1 MISVQFGIY
10 PLMGIVV
17 AALLYTV
24 YRVALRLKC
33 SAPQSMTYI
42 FCAILAT
49 TLSTFISLNRTV
61 EPALSYVTTS
71 VSPTLSAT
79 STEKSTATTPASNNM
94 VEDVANLNTSESIGN
109 ATSSAASLFQNVM
122 PLLKWVYLAGI
133 LVIIVNLVLQLL
145 WYIRERRQCDI
156 ISYDSDATIYSTDTQ
171 VPFSFG
177 RSIFIPTTLDEHIR
191 PFVLDHER
199 CHIRHNH
206 FRKLCILQTLLAANW
221 FNPFVWLFF
230 REMKLQQE
238 CEVDHDILAKGIN
251 RIDYQMSLLK
261 VCIGNGNW
269 RLIQSSFGTKDIK
282 QRLLFMNNQTSKR
295 KTRLRISMALS
306 IMAIIIGGAAAFACQ
321 TNTTV
326 RRHPLEG
333 CWMMDFTRPA
343 GSGEEYYP
351 PFRQYAFY
359 NHDTFFTPHF
369 NYRNGM
375 LFRFGFSGEEVKL
388 RNDTLVNAY
397 GEPKVYRFINESTF
411 QSDWKRQ
418 KNDNSLVTTEIV
430 TDQWTKASVPDD
442 IIQAFLAAYEADQ
455 HHEKPLDGV
464 WKEEGKTEE
473 NYLLCNDTLAMSI
486 CYVPDTDK
494 TIYRFSG
501 GGYSCSVIYKQV
513 KLGQQIM
520 IRLSESNVK
529 SQDVPVTFID
539 KDHITLDSDE
549 HLVRVAMP
557 PHIKRMLST
566 VKDVGLNPNKNSL
579 Y

>member
-1 MISVQFGIY
+1 MISIQFGIY
-10 PLMGIVV
+10 PLMGLVV
-17 AALLYTV
+17 AVLLYTV

-42 FCAILAT
+42 YCAILAT

-79 STEKSTATTPASNNM
+79 SPEKSTATTPASNNM

-206 FRKLCILQTLLAANW
+206 FRKLCLLQILLAANW

-251 RIDYQMSLLK
+251 RIDYQMSLWK

-333 CWMMDFTRPA
+333 YWMMDFTRPA

-397 GEPKVYRFINESTF
+397 GEPMVYRFINESTF
-411 QSDWKRQ
+411 QSDWKR
-418 KNDNSLVTTEIV
+418 
-430 TDQWTKASVPDD
+430 
-442 IIQAFLAAYEADQ
+442 
-455 HHEKPLDGV
+455 
-464 WKEEGKTEE
+464 EGKTEE

-486 CYVPDTDK
+486 CYVPDADK